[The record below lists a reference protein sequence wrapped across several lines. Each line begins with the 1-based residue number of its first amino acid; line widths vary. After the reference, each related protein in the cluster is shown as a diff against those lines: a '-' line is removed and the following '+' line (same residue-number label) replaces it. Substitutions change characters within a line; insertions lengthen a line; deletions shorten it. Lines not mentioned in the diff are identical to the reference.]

1 MFGSLGLCFW
11 LFFVTKKRAS
21 KMKWSM
27 FSKKE
32 RDDEILKHI
41 WFTSWKQ
48 TSSWNHFIFAEDS
61 PKKTHDKTCTTS
73 ITGTPSPGRSSRMFT
88 TSFKEVK
95 NWFSIPDSL
104 SAVTSKTNTPHLI
117 PTVLGKLPG
126 FLVRL
131 GTAKTCSSLKVIK
144 KQHPC
149 TRWFKVTL
157 WSPIWRSLNH
167 LKGHGSP
174 SQKGHQQNCQV

>member
-1 MFGSLGLCFW
+1 MKHVFKETEGWWDGQTCQTYMIHQLKTDRFMKTFHLCGGF
-11 LFFVTKKRAS
+11 
-21 KMKWSM
+21 
-27 FSKKE
+27 
-32 RDDEILKHI
+32 
-41 WFTSWKQ
+41 
-48 TSSWNHFIFAEDS
+48 

-73 ITGTPSPGRSSRMFT
+73 ITGTPSPGRSSRMLKKA
-88 TSFKEVK
+88 FKEVK

-104 SAVTSKTNTPHLI
+104 SVVTSKTNTPHLI

-131 GTAKTCSSLKVIK
+131 GTAKTCSSWKVIK

-157 WSPIWRSLNH
+157 WSPIWRSFNH